1 MKRLIF
7 TLITLFAVFTTSFSQ
22 SSIQNFNEVET
33 IDSTYNEENNTLEE
47 DVVVL
52 VSEYCISDD
61 IFYFNGSAIIYDTKG
76 HRLLDAKDEMNLLIF
91 PTGVYIIVSSCND
104 FKPLKIF
111 ITH

>member
-7 TLITLFAVFTTSFSQ
+7 TLIAVIALFTTSFAQ
-22 SSIQNFNEVET
+22 SSIKDFNEVET
-33 IDSTYNEENNTLEE
+33 IDSAYNEENNTLEE
-47 DVVVL
+47 NVVVT
-52 VSEYCISDD
+52 VSEYCISDGT
-61 IFYFNGSAIIYDTKG
+61 FYFNGSAIAYDIKG
-76 HRLLDAKDEMNLLIF
+76 HRLLDAKEEMNLLIF